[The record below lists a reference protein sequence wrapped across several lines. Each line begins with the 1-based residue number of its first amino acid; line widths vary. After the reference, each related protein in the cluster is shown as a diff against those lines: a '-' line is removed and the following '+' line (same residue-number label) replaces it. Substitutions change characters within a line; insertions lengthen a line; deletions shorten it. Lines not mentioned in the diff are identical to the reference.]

1 MLLHREVLLLIS
13 ATMSGLLQPLRVKDE
28 LARRIGV
35 RLLGIGS
42 VAELGG
48 LLKTRLV
55 GRRHA
60 ELLMLDLAVARHVD
74 RLVRDAV
81 GDGPSRRVDRFMMF
95 RNLDAHDQRLLRGA
109 FY

>member
-1 MLLHREVLLLIS
+1 MLLHCEVLLLIS
-13 ATMSGLLQPLRVKDE
+13 ATMGGLLQPLRVKDE

-60 ELLMLDLAVARHVD
+60 ELLMLNLAVAWHVD
-74 RLVRDAV
+74 RLLRDAV